1 MCQNLNLWRKI
12 AVQNDDR
19 VFVIFMADS
28 KIIFNCNFIA
38 LLRSKT
44 C

>member
-19 VFVIFMADS
+19 VFVYFYGGL
-28 KIIFNCNFIA
+28 KNNFQ
-38 LLRSKT
+38 L
-44 C
+44 